1 MPKRKQDQEEKQTI
15 TDTNRSKYG
24 FRHLVMILDNPIIA
38 DWDFSGYSCMILI
51 GIGLAGMVL
60 AWPGMH

>member
-51 GIGLAGMVL
+51 GIGLVEMLFAL
-60 AWPGMH
+60 PFMH

>member
-24 FRHLVMILDNPIIA
+24 FRHLVMILDNSIIA

-51 GIGLAGMVL
+51 GIGLVEMLFAL
-60 AWPGMH
+60 PFMH